1 MLKGGA
7 ADDDDLSEE
16 SVRAALQHAAASRNM
31 RHPTAAMPRPPWQHL
46 TCCRRRP
53 MSHVGHCTGGAG
65 AGGSGRVLEGS
76 GG

>member
-31 RHPTAAMPRPPWQHL
+31 RHPTAAMRNTAPA
-46 TCCRRRP
+46 
-53 MSHVGHCTGGAG
+53 VGAG
-65 AGGSGRVLEGS
+65 RCRTLAHRWRGCGRQWTS
-76 GG
+76 T